1 MLTVPEFEHF
11 PTKKSVKQTSDDQ
24 NNITIDDDHSIQ
36 TSSDQLST
44 TGSYT
49 NGVSTGTTE
58 GTTKYSTKSA
68 ESASSTGRSGSSMS
82 TPSTGSTASTGN
94 VWSTLSFGSASTQN
108 VYDSQ
113 NIDKILDVMK
123 NVR

>member
-1 MLTVPEFEHF
+1 MLTLPEFEHF
-11 PTKKSVKQTSDDQ
+11 TTKKSVKQTSDDQ
-24 NNITIDDDHSIQ
+24 SNITINDDHSIQ
-36 TSSDQLST
+36 ASSDQLST
-44 TGSYT
+44 TGSFT

-58 GTTKYSTKSA
+58 GTNKDSA
-68 ESASSTGRSGSSMS
+68 KITESASSTGRSGSSMS

-94 VWSTLSFGSASTQN
+94 AWSTLSFGSASTQN